1 MNKHLK
7 VLIIALCS
15 IALIVGSVAV
25 TIAYLVDITETKN
38 DTFTVGN
45 IDIELNA
52 AGDIE
57 HKMMPGAT
65 FDPNRKVTVKGGS
78 EKCYLFI
85 EMSRENN
92 FDTYLTYTMPNEW
105 VKLNDDGNVYYRV
118 VDTSANNQTFDVFT
132 NFTAK
137 PECTKAQYDAIAAG
151 SKPNIRL
158 TAYAVQFDNIADVN
172 EAWNVVKPPVQP

>member
-15 IALIVGSVAV
+15 IALVVGSVAV
-25 TIAYLVDITETKN
+25 TMAYLVDTTVTKN

-52 AGDIE
+52 AGDIS
-57 HKMMPGAT
+57 HKMMPGDEI
-65 FDPNRKVTVKGGS
+65 DPNREVTVIGGS

-92 FDTYLTYTMPNEW
+92 FDTYLTYTMAADW

-118 VDTSANNQTFDVFT
+118 VDTNANNQTFDVFT
-132 NFTAK
+132 NFIAR
-137 PECTKAQYDAIAAG
+137 PECTKAQYDAIAADK
-151 SKPNIRL
+151 KPNIKL
-158 TAYAVQFDNIADVN
+158 TAYAVQHKNIETAA

>member
-1 MNKHLK
+1 M
-7 VLIIALCS
+7 
-15 IALIVGSVAV
+15 
-25 TIAYLVDITETKN
+25 AYLVDTTVTKN

-52 AGDIE
+52 AGDIS

-65 FDPNRKVTVKGGS
+65 IDPNREVTVIGGS

-85 EMSRENN
+85 EMSREND
-92 FDTYLTYTMPNEW
+92 FDTYLTYTMANDW

-118 VDTSANNQTFDVFT
+118 VDASDDNQTFDVFT
-132 NFTAK
+132 NFTAR

-151 SKPNIRL
+151 SEPNIKL
-158 TAYAVQFDNIADVN
+158 TAYAVQFDYIADVN
-172 EAWNVVKPPVQP
+172 AAWNVVNPPAQP